1 MCYAYNSV
9 SFLSNSVTDAVFIYL
24 NIFWDLNSPFQ
35 SHGVNTVTEVVT
47 KGLNDLQI
55 LKHSETLKITVFL
68 ANITPVLDSYFAIFF
83 WKITR
88 AKRIMRLGK
97 YDWKEVRFIIDLN
110 NVKRRL

>member
-9 SFLSNSVTDAVFIYL
+9 SFLSTSVTHAVFIYL
-24 NIFWDLNSPFQ
+24 NIFWDLNSSFQ
-35 SHGVNTVTEVVT
+35 SHGVNTATEVVT
-47 KGLNDLQI
+47 IGLNVLQI
-55 LKHSETLKITVFL
+55 LKHNETLKVTVLL
-68 ANITPVLDSYFAIFF
+68 ANITPVLDSYFAIF

-88 AKRIMRLGK
+88 AKRIMSLGK